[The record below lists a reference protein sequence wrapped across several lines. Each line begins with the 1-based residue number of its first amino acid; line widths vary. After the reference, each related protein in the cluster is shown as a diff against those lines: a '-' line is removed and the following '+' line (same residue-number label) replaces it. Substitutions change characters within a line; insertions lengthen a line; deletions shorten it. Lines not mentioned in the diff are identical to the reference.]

1 MAKNNPHMPL
11 MKRLH
16 RYSEECI
23 AERMDDDFSS
33 AVYEAIDL
41 IDSLLDDLNDALVKV
56 NEKDMELKDCRN
68 ELCRWCGN
76 YLQKHLGGCEQCRWK
91 DG

>member
-1 MAKNNPHMPL
+1 MHDWGLDILADLREKI
-11 MKRLH
+11 R
-16 RYSEECI
+16 
-23 AERMDDDFSS
+23 
-33 AVYEAIDL
+33 VYEICGEG
-41 IDSLLDDLNDALVKV
+41 DAQMTQMMRRAADEIGRLRV
-56 NEKDMELKDCRN
+56 ELSDCRN